1 MIRKRSTTYYILS
14 MLVSANH
21 APKSK
26 SALIDLS
33 NREGYRVQRA
43 LDTLVKHGYA
53 DISGEK
59 YYITSLGKKSLLDMA
74 S

>member
-1 MIRKRSTTYYILS
+1 MIKKRSTTYYILS

-26 SALIDLS
+26 VALIDLS

-43 LDTLVKHGYA
+43 LDVLVKYGYA
-53 DISGEK
+53 VNSGDK
-59 YYITSLGKKSLLDMA
+59 YCVTSLGKKVLLDMA